1 MTMQIDKCLTR
12 RLSLQEKELEILV
25 LLEKIVQQIKKDDDS
40 TLNGIKALLFKERT
54 NCSKDDKIHML
65 RQLLTSKIVLH
76 K

>member
-54 NCSKDDKIHML
+54 NCPKDDKIHML